1 MKSRIDVA
9 PRSPFASFLHLRGAL
24 LAALGLSIS
33 ACGGNVSIGGGG
45 TGGGGGAAAS
55 ACKNPQP
62 ILQPSGHDTG
72 FVRCEDGAIDRVA
85 KVTCD
90 PTTSPWPATC
100 GSPGSPNGYCNAKTD
115 CKDAPGGYCLDEA
128 SGCHCSYASPSKC
141 QTDEDCGT
149 GYVCACAGTA
159 FADDATCVR
168 ANCAVGSDCA
178 SGECGFSNYYNG
190 CYQEQDVACRT
201 ADDACRS
208 EASCVNGQSCG
219 VSSGTPGFQCVDY
232 TCTVGRPL
240 LVDSA
245 PRFAPPRRRADWLAD
260 RPLPETA
267 SLPADVREALAAHFK
282 AMGAMEHA
290 SIGSFARFSLEL
302 LALGAPP
309 ALLREAHVAAE
320 DEIVHAELAYAM
332 ATAYSGE
339 PVGPGALNVKG
350 VVPCDDPRDIVSAL
364 VKEACVGE
372 TVAAAEALHLA
383 GSVQDPALAA
393 LHAQVA
399 EDEAR
404 HAELGWRTLAWMLS
418 ERPELAVEADRAFS
432 EAIREIGSLPV
443 TASSVVAP
451 EWGLLSSAALGEVRQ
466 RAARDIVGPCR
477 LGLMEAALSGQR
489 VSGDRQLESVMA
501 GSA

>member
-1 MKSRIDVA
+1 MKSRIDVGA
-9 PRSPFASFLHLRGAL
+9 RSPFASFVHLRGAL
-24 LAALGLSIS
+24 LAALGLSIT
-33 ACGGNVSIGGGG
+33 ACGGTVVGGS
-45 TGGGGGAAAS
+45 GGGGAGGGTSAS

-72 FVRCEDGAIDRVA
+72 FVMCEGGAIDRVA

-90 PTTSPWPATC
+90 PTTSPWPSTC
-100 GSPGSPNGYCNAKTD
+100 GTPGDPNGYCNAATD
-115 CKDAPGGYCLDEA
+115 CKDAPGGYCLNEA

-141 QTDEDCGT
+141 QTDEDCGK
-149 GYVCACAGTA
+149 GYICACAGTA
-159 FADDATCVR
+159 YPDDATCVQ
-168 ANCAVGSDCA
+168 ADCATPSDCA

-190 CYQEQDVACRT
+190 CYQEQAIACRT
-201 ADDACRS
+201 ASDACRS
-208 EASCVNGQSCG
+208 VADCAGAQACG
-219 VSSGTPGFQCVDY
+219 VSSGTPGFQCLDY

-245 PRFAPPRRRADWLAD
+245 PRFAPARRRSDWLAD
-260 RPLPETA
+260 RPLPETGD
-267 SLPADVREALAAHFK
+267 LPEGVRESLAAHFT

-309 ALLREAHVAAE
+309 ALLREAHAAAE

-332 ATAYSGE
+332 ATAYSGQ

-383 GSVQDPALAA
+383 GTVVDPALSA

-418 ERPELAVEADRAFS
+418 ERPELAAVADQAFS
-432 EAIREIGSLPV
+432 EAIREIGSLPKTV
-443 TASSVVAP
+443 SDVVAP
-451 EWGLLSSAALGEVRQ
+451 TYGLLSSAALGEVRQ

-477 LGLMEAALSGQR
+477 LGVMGAALAGKRASGAR
-489 VSGDRQLESVMA
+489 ET
-501 GSA
+501 SAAHLG